1 VVVYPGAVLGPGDTT
16 PSGQFIKDYVH
27 GHMPGAAFGQS
38 TMTWVHVRDVAEA
51 IVRALE
57 KENNLGEK
65 YLLGKY
71 SLTFQEYV
79 ALLSEISGSPP
90 PRWIPDS
97 ITMAMV
103 RLSQW
108 VADLTGKLPAHAT
121 PLDGIR
127 TLRAGFVFDGSKAER
142 ELGIAYTPMR
152 VMLEESQGHGRLLV
166 AGRWTGVSP
175 SIFTLTKSRKP
186 AQEMA
191 IQQHYGSPTVSPR

>member
-1 VVVYPGAVLGPGDTT
+1 MVVYPGAVLGPGDTT

-51 IVRALE
+51 IVRASE

-108 VADLTGKLPAHAT
+108 VADLTGKLPAQP
-121 PLDGIR
+121 PLWMVSER
-127 TLRAGFVFDGSKAER
+127 YAPGSF
-142 ELGIAYTPMR
+142 L
-152 VMLEESQGHGRLLV
+152 
-166 AGRWTGVSP
+166 TGVR
-175 SIFTLTKSRKP
+175 LKGNW
-186 AQEMA
+186 E
-191 IQQHYGSPTVSPR
+191 SPTRRCV